1 MILLTWFCGFPWMV
15 TKTQSIKPEV
25 QSRYWCFN
33 DVMKGNIFIGKQN
46 FWLLLALLP
55 FCSEDQSPVYIWHI
69 WKRREYVR
77 YQSIHLHLKLSKKEN
92 RYLMHLR
99 VGKKEENIL
108 GNSPSIYIWG
118 FTLFFEASELKG
130 PICTSQLVALLL
142 HLEVH
147 ILYLYFVLQSW
158 WWSCNCILYLY
169 FVLHSWWWS
178 CNCIWYLYSDFE
190 LLSSLFIFIPSIA
203 EKNREHNVKNYRL
216 LLSLLSSLTQLWL
229 SSSLSSIITIIIND
243 YPPHYYH
250 CLSSSQ
256 PSQRRG
262 ARRQLGTW

>member
-1 MILLTWFCGFPWMV
+1 
-15 TKTQSIKPEV
+15 
-25 QSRYWCFN
+25 
-33 DVMKGNIFIGKQN
+33 MKGNILIGKQN

-55 FCSEDQSPVYIWHI
+55 FCSEDQSPLYIWHI

-169 FVLHSWWWS
+169 FVLHSLWWS

-203 EKNREHNVKNYRL
+203 EKNREHNVNKDKL
-216 LLSLLSSLTQLWL
+216 
-229 SSSLSSIITIIIND
+229 
-243 YPPHYYH
+243 
-250 CLSSSQ
+250 
-256 PSQRRG
+256 
-262 ARRQLGTW
+262 A

>member
-1 MILLTWFCGFPWMV
+1 
-15 TKTQSIKPEV
+15 
-25 QSRYWCFN
+25 
-33 DVMKGNIFIGKQN
+33 MKGNILIGKQN

-55 FCSEDQSPVYIWHI
+55 FCSEDHSPVHIWHI

-169 FVLHSWWWS
+169 FVLHTWWWS
-178 CNCIWYLYSDFE
+178 CNVFG
-190 LLSSLFIFIPSIA
+190 IFTQIL
-203 EKNREHNVKNYRL
+203 NY
-216 LLSLLSSLTQLWL
+216 
-229 SSSLSSIITIIIND
+229 
-243 YPPHYYH
+243 YPH
-250 CLSSSQ
+250 CLSSSH
-256 PSQRRG
+256 PSQRRTG
-262 ARRQLGTW
+262 NIMLKIIDCYYHCYHH

>member
-15 TKTQSIKPEV
+15 TKIQSIKPEV

-33 DVMKGNIFIGKQN
+33 DVMKGNILIGKQN

-55 FCSEDQSPVYIWHI
+55 SCSEDQSPVYIWHI

-178 CNCIWYLYSDFE
+178 CNCVW
-190 LLSSLFIFIPSIA
+190 
-203 EKNREHNVKNYRL
+203 
-216 LLSLLSSLTQLWL
+216 
-229 SSSLSSIITIIIND
+229 
-243 YPPHYYH
+243 
-250 CLSSSQ
+250 
-256 PSQRRG
+256 
-262 ARRQLGTW
+262 

>member
-1 MILLTWFCGFPWMV
+1 
-15 TKTQSIKPEV
+15 
-25 QSRYWCFN
+25 
-33 DVMKGNIFIGKQN
+33 
-46 FWLLLALLP
+46 
-55 FCSEDQSPVYIWHI
+55 
-69 WKRREYVR
+69 
-77 YQSIHLHLKLSKKEN
+77 
-92 RYLMHLR
+92 MHLR
-99 VGKKEENIL
+99 VRKKEENVL

-229 SSSLSSIITIIIND
+229 SSSLSSIIIIIINV
-243 YPPHYYH
+243 YH
-250 CLSSSQ
+250 H
-256 PSQRRG
+256 PNHHREEG
-262 ARRQLGTW
+262 PGVQLET

>member
-1 MILLTWFCGFPWMV
+1 M
-15 TKTQSIKPEV
+15 
-25 QSRYWCFN
+25 
-33 DVMKGNIFIGKQN
+33 
-46 FWLLLALLP
+46 
-55 FCSEDQSPVYIWHI
+55 
-69 WKRREYVR
+69 R

-147 ILYLYFVLQSW
+147 ILYLYFVLHSW
-158 WWSCNCILYLY
+158 WWSCNYILYLY
-169 FVLHSWWWS
+169 LVLHSWWWS
-178 CNCIWYLYSDFE
+178 CNCIWYFYSDFE

-203 EKNREHNVKNYRL
+203 EKNREHNVKNV
-216 LLSLLSSLTQLWL
+216 
-229 SSSLSSIITIIIND
+229 IITVIIINTTRFYAALWAAD
-243 YPPHYYH
+243 LDWNVGP
-250 CLSSSQ
+250 
-256 PSQRRG
+256 G
-262 ARRQLGTW
+262 